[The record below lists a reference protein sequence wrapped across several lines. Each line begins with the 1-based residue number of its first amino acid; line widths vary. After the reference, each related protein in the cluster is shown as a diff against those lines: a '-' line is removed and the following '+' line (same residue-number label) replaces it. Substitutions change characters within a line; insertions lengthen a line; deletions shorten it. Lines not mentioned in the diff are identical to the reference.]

1 MDNRFLRAEA
11 ILGPTSM
18 EKLRRSHVAVL
29 GLGGVGSWCA
39 EALARAGVGAI
50 TVMDM
55 DTVSETNV
63 NRQSIALSSTLGQ
76 PKAEVMARRIR
87 DIAPECAVTPV
98 VGRYEAG
105 TREEFFAGNYD
116 FIADAIDLVA
126 CKLDLICEALQR
138 GVPIIS
144 ALGTGNKLD
153 PAKLELADIYDTA
166 VCPLARVMRKELRRR
181 GVEKLQ
187 VVYSREEPITPL
199 FQPESEQDA
208 SLSPDDPAF
217 YGNKRRS
224 VPGSS
229 PFVPPAAGLLIASAV
244 VRDILKKPIDISK

>member
-1 MDNRFLRAEA
+1 MNQNIRFEML
-11 ILGPTSM
+11 IGP
-18 EKLRRSHVAVL
+18 EGLARLRRARVAVF
-29 GLGGVGSWCA
+29 GLGGDVA
-39 EALARAGVGAI
+39 EALARAGVGTLDLIDNDRVTLSNLNRQIIALHSTLGMTKVEAAAARVRDI
-50 TVMDM
+50 DPSIVVHQFQTFYLPGTRDQFDFSAYDYVVDCI
-55 DTVSETNV
+55 DTVS
-63 NRQSIALSSTLGQ
+63 A
-76 PKAEVMARRIR
+76 
-87 DIAPECAVTPV
+87 
-98 VGRYEAG
+98 
-105 TREEFFAGNYD
+105 
-116 FIADAIDLVA
+116 
-126 CKLDLICEALQR
+126 KLDLVMQCRAV
-138 GVPIIS
+138 GTPIIS

-244 VRDILKKPIDISK
+244 VRDILKKNIDISK

>member
-1 MDNRFLRAEA
+1 MNQNIRFEML
-11 ILGPTSM
+11 IGP
-18 EKLRRSHVAVL
+18 EGLARLRRARIAVF
-29 GLGGVGSWCA
+29 GLGGVGGYVA
-39 EALARAGVGAI
+39 EALARAGVGTLDLIDNDRVALSNLNRQI
-50 TVMDM
+50 IALHSTLGMTKVEAAAARVRDIDPSIVVHQFQTFYLPGTRDQFDFSAYDYVVDCI
-55 DTVSETNV
+55 DTVS
-63 NRQSIALSSTLGQ
+63 A
-76 PKAEVMARRIR
+76 
-87 DIAPECAVTPV
+87 
-98 VGRYEAG
+98 
-105 TREEFFAGNYD
+105 
-116 FIADAIDLVA
+116 
-126 CKLDLICEALQR
+126 KLDLVMQCRAA
-138 GVPIIS
+138 GTPIIS

-244 VRDILKKPIDISK
+244 VGDILKKTIDISK